1 MRRGHK
7 THASGQNPCYGDGVP
22 RLALLAAALL
32 IAAAGPLGCGGK
44 TKHDVYMEGL
54 KIEGDAERGVC
65 KLHFGDGQMMQALS
79 GDRLQDCLRA
89 TDEALEL
96 YDKAAEMG
104 LEDADFKKVHARAKD
119 RKAKLEG
126 MLTQVRSMERDQN
139 PPTM

>member
-1 MRRGHK
+1 M
-7 THASGQNPCYGDGVP
+7 P
-22 RLALLAAALL
+22 RFVSLVAAVLISAAL
-32 IAAAGPLGCGGK
+32 GPAGCGGK

-79 GDRLQDCLRA
+79 GDRLQDCLRVI
-89 TDEALEL
+89 DEALEL
-96 YDKAAEMG
+96 YDKAAQMG
-104 LEDADFKKVHARAKD
+104 LEDADFKKVHARAKE

-126 MLTQVRSMERDQN
+126 MLTQVRSMERDQK

>member
-1 MRRGHK
+1 
-7 THASGQNPCYGDGVP
+7 VP
-22 RLALLAAALL
+22 RLPFLAAALL
-32 IAAAGPLGCGGK
+32 IAAAGSLGCGGK

-79 GDRLQDCLRA
+79 GDRLQD
-89 TDEALEL
+89 
-96 YDKAAEMG
+96 
-104 LEDADFKKVHARAKD
+104 ADFAKVHARAKD
-119 RKAKLEG
+119 CKAKLEG

>member
-1 MRRGHK
+1 M
-7 THASGQNPCYGDGVP
+7 P
-22 RLALLAAALL
+22 RLASLTVAVLLTAASAV
-32 IAAAGPLGCGGK
+32 AGCGGK
-44 TKHDVYMEGL
+44 TKHDIYMEGL

-89 TDEALEL
+89 TDDALEL

-126 MLTQVRSMERDQN
+126 MLSQVRSMERDQK